1 MRIVTRVFKLMSNPN
16 KIPVTDTSPNT
27 VDLYQKREKIYQ
39 RNPSGFFQT
48 LRVITIW
55 ITLGAYFLGPWLT
68 WNGRQA
74 ILFDLPERK
83 FYILGMTFWP
93 QDFILL
99 SWLLIIAA
107 FALFFFTVLA
117 GRLWC
122 GYTCPQTV
130 WTTFFMWIE
139 HVTEGDRHQRIRL
152 DAQPWSLK
160 KITKKSTKHFF
171 WILLS
176 LFTAFTFVGYFVPVV
191 ELLLDTAYFNLDAWA
206 IFWLLFFTV
215 ATYMNAGWLRE
226 QVCMYM
232 CPYARFQGVMFDP
245 DTLVVTY
252 DTKRGDPRGKRK
264 KKTNHQEQGLGDCI
278 DCKLCV
284 QVCPT
289 GIDIRNGLQYE
300 CIGCAACI
308 DACDSIMDQMG
319 YDRGLVRYSTENTI
333 DGKPFNLLRPR
344 LVGYAIV
351 LCVMVIGFIAI
362 LFSRVPLEVD
372 IIRDRNQLYRVNAEG
387 HIENVYTLKIINKT
401 QQPHRY
407 KITVSG
413 PEGLILETPDSIA
426 TLAGELVVVP
436 TTAHIAPSALKA
448 PNTNIHFYIEALD
461 DPSLNVEEESRF
473 LSPMP
478 KR

>member
-1 MRIVTRVFKLMSNPN
+1 MSNSN
-16 KIPVTDTSPNT
+16 KIPITDATPSA

-39 RNPSGFFQT
+39 RNPTGFFQT

-55 ITLGAYFLGPWLT
+55 ITLGVYFLGPWLT

-83 FYILGMTFWP
+83 FYIFGMTFWP

-206 IFWLLFFTV
+206 IFWLIFFTV

-226 QVCMYM
+226 QVCIYM
-232 CPYARFQGVMFDP
+232 CPYARFQGVMFDS

-252 DTKRGDPRGKRK
+252 DTNRGDPRGKRK
-264 KKTNHQEQGLGDCI
+264 KKSNHQEKGLGDCI

-308 DACDSIMDQMG
+308 DACDSVMDQMG
-319 YDRGLVRYSTENTI
+319 YDRGLVRYSTENAI
-333 DGKPFNLLRPR
+333 DGKPSHLFRSR
-344 LVGYAIV
+344 MVGYAIV
-351 LCVMVIGFIAI
+351 LCAMVIGFIAV

-372 IIRDRNQLYRVNAEG
+372 IIRDRNQLYRINVEG

-407 KITVSG
+407 KVTISG
-413 PEGLILETPDSIA
+413 PEGLILETPESIA

-436 TTAHIAPSALKA
+436 TTAHIDPSALKA
-448 PNTNIHFYIEALD
+448 PNTNIYFYIEALD

-473 LSPMP
+473 LGPMP

>member
-1 MRIVTRVFKLMSNPN
+1 MSDAK
-16 KIPVTDTSPNT
+16 KIPTADVS
-27 VDLYQKREKIYQ
+27 VDPTEFYRKREKIYQ

-48 LRVITIW
+48 IRVVTIW
-55 ITLGAYFLGPWLT
+55 ITLGVYFLGPWLT

-74 ILFDLPERK
+74 VLFDLPDRK
-83 FYILGMTFWP
+83 FYIFGMTFWP

-139 HVTEGDRHQRIRL
+139 HVSEGDRHQRIRL
-152 DAQPWSLK
+152 DAQPWSIK
-160 KITKKSTKHFF
+160 KLIKKGTKHFF

-176 LFTAFTFVGYFVPVV
+176 LFTAFTFVGYFAPVK
-191 ELLLDTAYFNLDAWA
+191 ELLINTAYLNLDPWA
-206 IFWLLFFTV
+206 IFWLSFFTI

-226 QVCMYM
+226 QVCIYM
-232 CPYARFQGVMFDP
+232 CPYARFQGVMFDK
-245 DTLVVTY
+245 DTLQVTY

-264 KKTNHQEQGLGDCI
+264 KTADPKQENLGDCI

-319 YDRGLVRYSTENTI
+319 YDRGLVRYSNEHAI
-333 DGKPFNLLRPR
+333 QGEKSSILRPR
-344 LVGYAIV
+344 LVAYAII
-351 LCVMVIGFIAI
+351 LCIMILGFIGT

-372 IIRDRNQLYRVNAEG
+372 IIRDRNQLYRTNIDG
-387 HIENVYTLKIINKT
+387 DIENVYTLKIINKT
-401 QQPHRY
+401 QELHSYR
-407 KITVSG
+407 ISLAG
-413 PEGLILETPDSIA
+413 LEGLTLDTPETITALP
-426 TLAGELVVVP
+426 GELVVVP
-436 TTAHIAPSALKA
+436 TTAHISPGALKR
-448 PNTNIHFYIEALD
+448 PSTKIQFHVEALD
-461 DPSLNVEEESRF
+461 DPSLQTEEESRF
-473 LSPMP
+473 LGPIP